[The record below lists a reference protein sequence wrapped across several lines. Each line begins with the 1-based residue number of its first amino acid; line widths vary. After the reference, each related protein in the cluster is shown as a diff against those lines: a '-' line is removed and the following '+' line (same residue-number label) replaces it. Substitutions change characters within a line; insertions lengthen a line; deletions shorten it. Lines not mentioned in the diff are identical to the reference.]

1 LANGA
6 TNKCTRPQIYI
17 LKRLTKIVPST
28 QRFERMRKKAPQII
42 FAAIAL
48 AITVAVLLEILED
61 TVVQGNPTVGGPL
74 QWLWSSIVLMT
85 QNVTT
90 AVSSWGYPGIFFL
103 MLLES
108 SSLPVPSEVV
118 LPFAG
123 YLVSIGLLSFWVCL
137 TIATLAGIAG
147 AVIDYY
153 VGFKGAH
160 IIMEHKIF
168 GKKVFTKSQLELAM
182 GWFGKYGFF
191 AVFLSRLIPGF
202 RTIVS
207 FPAGAA
213 RMPLAKFLAYTMAG
227 CLVWNGLLIY
237 LGLFL
242 GQNWDLVAGRLHY
255 FIIVAAI
262 GLGAAVVVLV
272 IRWRRNIGR
281 APAEA
286 SPAQK

>member
-1 LANGA
+1 
-6 TNKCTRPQIYI
+6 
-17 LKRLTKIVPST
+17 
-28 QRFERMRKKAPQII
+28 
-42 FAAIAL
+42 
-48 AITVAVLLEILED
+48 
-61 TVVQGNPTVGGPL
+61 
-74 QWLWSSIVLMT
+74 
-85 QNVTT
+85 
-90 AVSSWGYPGIFFL
+90 

-108 SSLPVPSEVV
+108 SSLPVPSEVI

-123 YLVSIGLLSFWVCL
+123 YLVSIGLLNFWVCL
-137 TIATLAGIAG
+137 TIATIAGIAG
-147 AVIDYY
+147 AIIDYY
-153 VGFKGAH
+153 IVFKGAH
-160 IIMEHKIF
+160 LIMEHKIF

-213 RMPLAKFLAYTMAG
+213 RMPLVKFVAYTTAG

-255 FIIVAAI
+255 LIIAAAI
-262 GLGAAVVVLV
+262 GLGITIVVLV
-272 IRWRRNIGR
+272 IRWRRNMR
-281 APAEA
+281 KAPAE
-286 SPAQK
+286 SLRS